1 MTDPNEL
8 ADRYVAI
15 WNEPD
20 PERRR
25 AAVRTLWTENGAQ
38 LLKPPEDIRH
48 SAAKLAIQPTLE
60 ARGHAE
66 LEARVSRAYEEFVA
80 PGTMTFRS
88 CNDADR
94 VKDAVKFRWE
104 AIGAGGEPQGAGL
117 QVLILDPDGRIRLDY
132 QFIE

>member
-25 AAVRTLWTENGAQ
+25 AAVRELWSDRGVQ
-38 LLKPPEDIRH
+38 LLKPPQEIRAV
-48 SAAKLAIQPTLE
+48 AATLDMTPVLE
-60 ARGHAE
+60 ARGHAA
-66 LEARVSRAYEEFVA
+66 LEARVTRAYDEFVA
-80 PGTMTFRS
+80 PGTLVFRS
-88 CNDADR
+88 CDDADR
-94 VKDAVKFRWE
+94 VQDVVKFRWE
-104 AIGAGGEPQGAGL
+104 AVTPGGEPQGGGL
-117 QVLILDPDGRIRLDY
+117 QVLMLDPDGRIRLDY